1 MMKVLCGT
9 SGFQFDAWR
18 EHFYPEDLASNRMLE
33 FYAGRLPAVEINY
46 TFYRLPTTKTFE
58 SWLAQTPE
66 TFRFALKA
74 SQRITHRA
82 RLKDAAESTAFFCE
96 KARTL
101 GDRLGP
107 VLFQLPPNLKKDA
120 DRLRA
125 FLPGIPPGIRAAFE
139 FRHESWF
146 DEETFETLRAAGAAL
161 CLAEDEKIVT
171 PAVRT
176 AAHGYLRLRRQDYDD
191 AALDAWAA
199 KIRALGFTEDVHV
212 YFKHEEAAQGT
223 KLAAALSERMRSSG

>member
-1 MMKVLCGT
+1 MKVLCGT

-18 EHFYPEDLASNRMLE
+18 EHFYPDDLASNRMLE
-33 FYAGRLPAVEINY
+33 YYAERLPTVEINY
-46 TFYRLPTTKTFE
+46 TFYRLPTTKTLE
-58 SWLAQTPE
+58 SWLAQTPP
-66 TFRFALKA
+66 TFRFSLKA

-82 RLKDAAESTAFFCE
+82 RLKEAGESVVFFSE
-96 KARTL
+96 RVKAL

-125 FLPGIPPGIRAAFE
+125 FLPSIPAGMRAAFE

-146 DEETFETLRAAGAAL
+146 DDETFDLLKGAGAAL
-161 CLAEDEKIVT
+161 CFAEDEKLET

-176 AAHGYLRLRRQDYDD
+176 APFGYLRLRRAEYDD
-191 AALDAWAA
+191 AALDAWAE
-199 KIRALGFTEDVHV
+199 KLRGLGFTEDVHV

-223 KLAAALSERMRSSG
+223 KLAKAFAERMAT